1 MEILIFLIVL
11 LAPSLIFALKNKDE
25 LPEDLIV
32 EKAIAP
38 AIIWAIASLAVSVV
52 VAVFSYIQARKMQKK
67 NGQKANQLDGTI
79 ADEGTSFSDIA
90 GSPHMY
96 GNITHMWGKTT
107 TPIKSEG
114 GKK

>member
-1 MEILIFLIVL
+1 MV
-11 LAPSLIFALKNKDE
+11 
-25 LPEDLIV
+25 
-32 EKAIAP
+32 IAP
-38 AIIWAIASLAVSVV
+38 WLIYAFLAVTAAMMVYTYVSM
-52 VAVFSYIQARKMQKK
+52 RKMQKK

-96 GNITHMWGKTT
+96 GNITHLWGQTT
-107 TPIKSEG
+107 TPIKSKG

>member
-11 LAPSLIFALKNKDE
+11 LTPSLIFALKNKDE

-38 AIIWAIASLAVSVV
+38 ALIWAIASLAVSVV
-52 VAVFSYIQARKMQKK
+52 IGIYSFLQMRKMQKK

-96 GNITHMWGKTT
+96 GNITHLWGQST
-107 TPIKSEG
+107 TPIKSKG